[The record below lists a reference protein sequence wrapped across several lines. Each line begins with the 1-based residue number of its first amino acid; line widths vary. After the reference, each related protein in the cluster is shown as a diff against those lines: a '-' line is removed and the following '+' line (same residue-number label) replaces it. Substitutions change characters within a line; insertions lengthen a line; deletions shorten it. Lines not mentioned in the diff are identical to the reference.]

1 MYLLIVFYYTRSSFA
16 GHHARHQALSFPK
29 MGGFSHFLRVDPAT
43 NDISKRFDFARVSR
57 EIKIL
62 ETSEKN
68 KSYMDRS
75 GGSRPST

>member
-1 MYLLIVFYYTRSSFA
+1 MMLGDHTVRFI
-16 GHHARHQALSFPK
+16 HHGMHY
-29 MGGFSHFLRVDPAT
+29 LRVDPAT

-75 GGSRPST
+75 GRTCPST